1 VIARLNPLIRGWA
14 NYHRHV
20 VSKRTFSKVD
30 DAINTA
36 LWRWA
41 VRSHGNKGKR
51 WISRRYWKPTET
63 RNWVFT
69 AEYVGENGEPRTI
82 RLLKA
87 SKTPIQRHVKIKSEA
102 NPYDPHWEVYFEER
116 LGVKMATNLRGRRTL
131 NFLWRQQGGL
141 CSICQQPITELTG
154 WHNHHLV
161 LRSLGGGDHVSN
173 RVLLHP
179 TCHRQAHSRGL
190 SVVKPRPARGV

>member
-1 VIARLNPLIRGWA
+1 
-14 NYHRHV
+14 
-20 VSKRTFSKVD
+20 
-30 DAINTA
+30 
-36 LWRWA
+36 
-41 VRSHGNKGKR
+41 
-51 WISRRYWKPTET
+51 
-63 RNWVFT
+63 
-69 AEYVGENGEPRTI
+69 
-82 RLLKA
+82 
-87 SKTPIQRHVKIKSEA
+87 
-102 NPYDPHWEVYFEER
+102 
-116 LGVKMATNLRGRRTL
+116 VKMATNLRGRRTL

-141 CSICQQPITELTG
+141 CPICQQPITELTG